1 MCVCAYMIIH
11 VYVCGA
17 GACKGPGL
25 VLKMHTLV
33 VMLLQ
38 CLSCCGKT
46 WGGGG
51 GINVLSAYVL
61 TCDVHTRATLIMGGG
76 GGTREQ

>member
-1 MCVCAYMIIH
+1 MYLY
-11 VYVCGA
+11 VYIGIYRYTYSTY
-17 GACKGPGL
+17 KGPAL

-46 WGGGG
+46 WSGGGA
-51 GINVLSAYVL
+51 ITS
-61 TCDVHTRATLIMGGG
+61 CPPMS
-76 GGTREQ
+76 